1 MKFRLFF
8 IIWIACLLTASTSAL
23 VFAELLRRERINNL
37 DSQIKSLSALLIN
50 SEVVGEGI
58 AELKEADDLI
68 QGIIGTYRLG
78 LVVILK
84 NRNQRI
90 IYRSKNAQALGL
102 NPSIKQEWQFVK
114 HEDDLIRLHTSTQG
128 NKILQLGLVA
138 DQEVLRPSLWTFL
151 FSGYS
156 LALLIVSGILAYVL
170 TLGLLTPLRRLSR
183 FLNELTRNFDPEG
196 RNTQLPKAFIPV
208 PSGPFGRFDEF
219 QALLHSLNQFLDHL
233 EASLKIHGTQAALL
247 AHEINTPLTV
257 AINRLSLLKPMV
269 KPEEMSKV
277 FEIEQTLSKLGE
289 FVRRY
294 LQLAEAVHQPLTAT
308 SIFAIKMEEFLP
320 PLVERLRELPGGER
334 LQIKSN
340 AEFTLFTNMSDLEQT
355 LSNLIRN
362 ALRYGDSNSP
372 IEVTLSNR
380 EVSIQ
385 NRGVPI
391 PEDVLRRLGEPFNKS
406 KQGGSGLGLAWVKAI
421 CRKYDWSLE
430 IAAEAGVT
438 QVKIQFPED
447 SLTD

>member
-1 MKFRLFF
+1 LKFRLFF

-37 DSQIKSLSALLIN
+37 DSQIKSLSALIIN
-50 SEVVGEGI
+50 SEMVGEGI

-84 NRNQRI
+84 NKNQRI
-90 IYRSKNAQALGL
+90 IYRSKNAQALNL
-102 NPSIKQEWQFVK
+102 NPSIKEEWQFVK
-114 HEDDLIRLHTSTQG
+114 QEDDLIRLHTSTRG

-138 DQEVLRPSLWTFL
+138 DQEVLRPSLLTFL

-156 LALLIVSGILAYVL
+156 LSLLIISGILAYLL
-170 TLGLLTPLRRLSR
+170 TIGLLTPLRRLSR

-196 RNTQLPKAFIPV
+196 RTTQLPKAFIPV

-257 AINRLSLLKPMV
+257 AINRLSLLKPALSH
-269 KPEEMSKV
+269 EQNSKV
-277 FEIEQTLSKLGE
+277 VEIESTLSKLGE

-320 PLVERLRELPGGER
+320 PLIERMRELPNGER
-334 LQIKSN
+334 IQLHLN
-340 AEFTLFTNMSDLEQT
+340 ANFTLFVNMSDLEQT
-355 LSNLIRN
+355 ISNLIRN
-362 ALRYGDSNSP
+362 ALRYSEANTPIEIKLEPREIKIENQGSP
-372 IEVTLSNR
+372 IS
-380 EVSIQ
+380 
-385 NRGVPI
+385 
-391 PEDVLRRLGEPFNKS
+391 EDVLRRLGEPFNKS
-406 KQGGSGLGLAWVKAI
+406 RNGGSGLGLAWVKAI
-421 CRKYDWSLE
+421 CRKYDWNLNIESSE
-430 IAAEAGVT
+430 RVT
-438 QVKIQFPED
+438 RVRIHFPED
-447 SLTD
+447 SLSE